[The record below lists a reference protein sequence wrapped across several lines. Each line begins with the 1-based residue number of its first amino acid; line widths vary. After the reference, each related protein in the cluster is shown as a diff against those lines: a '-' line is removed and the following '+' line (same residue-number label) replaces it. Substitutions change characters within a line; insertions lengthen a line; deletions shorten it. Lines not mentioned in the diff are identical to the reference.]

1 MHPFIS
7 ELPSKVFYHGQL
19 KDGPGMA
26 AQTAAVWHQRNTYG
40 PYRFFNVDGIEEK
53 RGTSTYNPTEAAV
66 AVDLYRGLLRD
77 FGGKVNLALRIG
89 IITMYKEQM
98 NELKRQFIRGFGE
111 EILQTI
117 EYVHTSLTDRR
128 SIQVIETDG
137 CSFNTV
143 DGFQGQEKDI
153 TILST
158 VRSGPAL
165 RTIGFLRDERRM
177 NVALT
182 RAKSSLFVI
191 GNAPTLERSD
201 EKWKII
207 VGDARDRGFLIDV
220 SLAISRPVGYG
231 ITRTD
236 LW

>member
-1 MHPFIS
+1 MTSHGILSF
-7 ELPSKVFYHGQL
+7 SK
-19 KDGPGMA
+19 
-26 AQTAAVWHQRNTYG
+26 
-40 PYRFFNVDGIEEK
+40 
-53 RGTSTYNPTEAAV
+53 
-66 AVDLYRGLLRD
+66 
-77 FGGKVNLALRIG
+77 KVN
-89 IITMYKEQM
+89 
-98 NELKRQFIRGFGE
+98 
-111 EILQTI
+111 
-117 EYVHTSLTDRR
+117 
-128 SIQVIETDG
+128 ETDG
-137 CSFNTV
+137 YSFNTV

-158 VRSGPAL
+158 VRSGPGL

-220 SLAISRPVGYG
+220 SDIIL
-231 ITRTD
+231 
-236 LW
+236 